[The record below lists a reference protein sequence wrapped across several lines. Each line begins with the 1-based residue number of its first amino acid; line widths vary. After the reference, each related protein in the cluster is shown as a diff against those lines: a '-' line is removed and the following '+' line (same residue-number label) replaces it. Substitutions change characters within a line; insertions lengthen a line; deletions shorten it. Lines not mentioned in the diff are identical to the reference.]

1 LTISAEPSS
10 RLAALRRRKRENA
23 VRPVAAAASPAGGAI
38 CVAAAQRIWWRPFD
52 PGRFGACVSEI
63 FREIEEELRR
73 DNLRQLW
80 SRYGRYVIAVA
91 VAAIV
96 VAGAVVAWRGHQA
109 DERRAQAGRYSGA
122 LALVRAGQDAGAA
135 KLFAILAKEGGGYSV
150 LAAFEEAELLA
161 KKGDNKA
168 AIAAYDHLAGS
179 SGIDPE
185 LRDLAVLLSVT
196 HGLPEEDANA
206 AITRLQPL
214 TLSGKPW
221 RASALDL
228 TAAAKLKAGDRSGA
242 LEIYKQLADDLTA
255 PQALRA
261 RAAEM
266 AAALKS

>member
-1 LTISAEPSS
+1 
-10 RLAALRRRKRENA
+10 
-23 VRPVAAAASPAGGAI
+23 
-38 CVAAAQRIWWRPFD
+38 
-52 PGRFGACVSEI
+52 
-63 FREIEEELRR
+63 
-73 DNLRQLW
+73 
-80 SRYGRYVIAVA
+80 
-91 VAAIV
+91 
-96 VAGAVVAWRGHQA
+96 
-109 DERRAQAGRYSGA
+109 
-122 LALVRAGQDAGAA
+122 
-135 KLFAILAKEGGGYSV
+135 V

-168 AIAAYDHLAGS
+168 AIAAYDRLAGS